1 MTINLRCVTRANSPL
16 QRGNGSARP
25 DVSLL
30 AKKTFSLVGSTHV
43 RTILAALH
51 RRKTDH
57 QPDQIVPQLT
67 ARSPALTSNPHS
79 VRRTT

>member
-16 QRGNGSARP
+16 QRGNGSVRP
-25 DVSLL
+25 DISLL
-30 AKKTFSLVGSTHV
+30 TEKTFSLVGSAHV
-43 RTILAALH
+43 SPILAALY

-57 QPDQIVPQLT
+57 QPDQIVPQLP

-79 VRRTT
+79 VSRAT